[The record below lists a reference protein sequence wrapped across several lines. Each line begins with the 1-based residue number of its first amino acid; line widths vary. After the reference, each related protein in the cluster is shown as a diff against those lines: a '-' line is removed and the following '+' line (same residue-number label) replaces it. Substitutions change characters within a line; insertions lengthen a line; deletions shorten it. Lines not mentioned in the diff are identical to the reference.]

1 MKCRLAALCVLWIG
15 SAAALPGEPAEWWN
29 PEWRLRTTVER
40 PAPYGSEVARPVEV
54 AVDFARLLEKAGLP
68 GKFAPGSLRVVERDS
83 SGKPSERPSA
93 WRTQFDPERGTWQ
106 GYVAWIAQPR
116 AGSAGTADIYFDVE
130 ERGIKPPDYDPA
142 LLPAENLLANPG
154 FERLAGRLPE
164 AWEAA
169 PAALVQSDRFRH
181 TTGKRSLKVVVDES
195 TRADIGREIT
205 LSQRV
210 DVRRY
215 AGQEIVFECD
225 LMAER
230 AAYGAPVAITI
241 EQYRDDGSRIPED
254 AVEPRWL
261 NIELAQGQLVQF
273 RERGRFSELAA
284 TARVLVRMRCLVRDA
299 DTATVVTGPDAC
311 FTVWL
316 DRFVLRPGERWPWPA
331 ATGAGFVPGALA
343 DAPLNRGFEF
353 TGLRRVAFNGASEA
367 TLANGYD
374 DPDPRSVHW
383 GLAAGTL
390 EFWCRPAWS
399 ADDGQERVFF
409 DSVAYGHR
417 LHSRLRKLG
426 GGGNSDLEFSIA
438 DAGGT
443 LRSVRAFAPFQR
455 DAWHHLAAT
464 WDFSQARLAL
474 FFDGKRIGQSSPG
487 ESPWPSSLVS
497 KGTTAGIGIAENDS
511 RSLPMQAFLGGD
523 ADCRA
528 DRAAEAVLDEVR
540 ISDCARY
547 DADFAPQRRQF
558 TVDEQT
564 RALWHFEN
572 QWHAVHAADDRFVRG
587 HLACELPRQQETVP
601 LDMYADGKIESRP
614 VAVRPRAPESRL
626 AENRAANRLTVTRP
640 FQRLPDPRFVEYRSR
655 QAEWLIASPDDT
667 FTVTA
672 SGDWEPLMESL
683 TFEPAGGTGAA
694 ETAIPHWRAGDRVV
708 PLSVAT
714 LNETLAPGIDD
725 EARRALEVFRYALA
739 TTNYFDAHYCETLP
753 ARHRPRVSYTLV
765 KALNIYPFDQCG
777 PLNHT
782 LRKLFLTAGIS
793 SQDCSGTHHQFEQA
807 FYLGSWRLFD
817 LSPRVYWLNRD
828 NATVASRRAFED
840 DLYLKLREGSGVQ
853 SALRGRRHRPSLG
866 TAERP
871 HSMEFPL
878 RGGEQVRF
886 GWWNEGRWFELTG
899 NREPIH
905 LAKIPPYFGNGSIL
919 YQPRREAG
927 AGELE
932 NLALAP
938 LGDGLVLRAIDPQRH
953 ARLLYRVAC
962 PYILSDALVR
972 GAWRADRP
980 DALRASVSF
989 DQGKTWKKVWRNA
1002 EPRGELAID
1011 LRAQAA
1017 ARYIYWLKLDFEPDG
1032 GASLAD
1038 LGVRTT
1044 FVVSP
1049 LSLPATL
1056 RRGENR
1062 ITVAGGPAETPVKS
1076 VCRWVERHRSDLGIG
1091 IDAISYYLDGD
1102 RSHRRLL
1109 VAPGGASLPIEVTI
1123 EGRRCE
1129 GEVSVEGLPPG
1140 WTVAPERQAVALAGD
1155 GGHARARLLL
1165 KPASAPPGEI
1175 RRLELV
1181 FREAGQVR
1189 RTPFEVLAAP
1199 AGLACEAEACAA
1211 IEGGAEVQDSAENS
1225 QGRIVAFTGQGR
1237 LSCAANVL
1245 EEGPHALWLRARWEP
1260 GGSTQLD
1267 LAVDGAEPRR
1277 LTAAAMIGF
1286 TDWDDPRRAHTKC
1299 FAHFG
1304 EAHGHWAWYRIGDVP
1319 LEAGQHRLTLSA
1331 QRGACLDAL
1340 VLLPQ
1345 TPDCDRA
1352 AMNLFQNWNYAC
1364 DGR

>member
-1 MKCRLAALCVLWIG
+1 M
-15 SAAALPGEPAEWWN
+15 
-29 PEWRLRTTVER
+29 
-40 PAPYGSEVARPVEV
+40 
-54 AVDFARLLEKAGLP
+54 
-68 GKFAPGSLRVVERDS
+68 
-83 SGKPSERPSA
+83 SG
-93 WRTQFDPERGTWQ
+93 
-106 GYVAWIAQPR
+106 
-116 AGSAGTADIYFDVE
+116 
-130 ERGIKPPDYDPA
+130 
-142 LLPAENLLANPG
+142 
-154 FERLAGRLPE
+154 
-164 AWEAA
+164 
-169 PAALVQSDRFRH
+169 
-181 TTGKRSLKVVVDES
+181 
-195 TRADIGREIT
+195 
-205 LSQRV
+205 
-210 DVRRY
+210 RY
-215 AGQEIVFECD
+215 AGQEMVFECD

-299 DTATVVTGPDAC
+299 DTAAVVTGPDAC

-316 DRFVLRPGERWPWPA
+316 DRLVLRPGERWPWPA
-331 ATGAGFVPGALA
+331 ATGGGFVPGALA

-399 ADDGQERVFF
+399 ADDGAERVFF

-426 GGGNSDLEFSIA
+426 GGGNSYLEFSIA

-474 FFDGKRIGQSSPG
+474 FFDGKRIGQTGPG
-487 ESPWPSSLVS
+487 ESPWPSSLTS

-558 TVDEQT
+558 PSTSTPGRSGTLKTSGTPSTPRTTGLCEAT
-564 RALWHFEN
+564 WRASCPGSRRRFHSTCLPMEKRSAGGSPSGRGRRVAARREPSR
-572 QWHAVHAADDRFVRG
+572 QPIDCHA
-587 HLACELPRQQETVP
+587 
-601 LDMYADGKIESRP
+601 
-614 VAVRPRAPESRL
+614 
-626 AENRAANRLTVTRP
+626 P

-655 QAEWLIASPDDT
+655 QAERLIASPDDT

-753 ARHRPRVSYTLV
+753 ARHRPRVSYTLI

-817 LSPRVYWLNRD
+817 LSPRLYWLNRD

-840 DLYLKLREGSGVQ
+840 DLYLKLREGSDVQ
-853 SALRGRRHRPSLG
+853 SALRGRRHQPSLG

-871 HSMEFPL
+871 HSMAFPL

-919 YQPRREAG
+919 YQPRHEGG

-932 NLALAP
+932 NLTLAP
-938 LGDGLVLRAIDPQRH
+938 STDGLVLRAIDPRRQ
-953 ARLLYRVAC
+953 ASLLYRVAC
-962 PYILSDALVR
+962 PYILSDAEVR
-972 GAWRADRP
+972 AAWLADRP
-980 DALRASVSF
+980 DALRASVSLIKGRPGRRPGEMRSPVAGWQLICGSRSRPVTATGSSSDF
-989 DQGKTWKKVWRNA
+989 AGRRGVARR
-1002 EPRGELAID
+1002 PRRANHVRCLA
-1011 LRAQAA
+1011 LVAPGHVEKGR
-1017 ARYIYWLKLDFEPDG
+1017 EPDFV
-1032 GASLAD
+1032 AS
-1038 LGVRTT
+1038 G
-1044 FVVSP
+1044 P
-1049 LSLPATL
+1049 
-1056 RRGENR
+1056 
-1062 ITVAGGPAETPVKS
+1062 VAAPVKS
-1076 VCRWVERHRSDLGIG
+1076 VCRWVERHRTDLG
-1091 IDAISYYLDGD
+1091 SEST
-1102 RSHRRLL
+1102 RSD
-1109 VAPGGASLPIEVTI
+1109 T
-1123 EGRRCE
+1123 
-1129 GEVSVEGLPPG
+1129 
-1140 WTVAPERQAVALAGD
+1140 
-1155 GGHARARLLL
+1155 
-1165 KPASAPPGEI
+1165 I
-1175 RRLELV
+1175 RRRPV
-1181 FREAGQVR
+1181 AS
-1189 RTPFEVLAAP
+1189 PP
-1199 AGLACEAEACAA
+1199 ARCCAA
-1211 IEGGAEVQDSAENS
+1211 
-1225 QGRIVAFTGQGR
+1225 
-1237 LSCAANVL
+1237 AAC
-1245 EEGPHALWLRARWEP
+1245 R
-1260 GGSTQLD
+1260 ST
-1267 LAVDGAEPRR
+1267 
-1277 LTAAAMIGF
+1277 
-1286 TDWDDPRRAHTKC
+1286 
-1299 FAHFG
+1299 
-1304 EAHGHWAWYRIGDVP
+1304 
-1319 LEAGQHRLTLSA
+1319 
-1331 QRGACLDAL
+1331 
-1340 VLLPQ
+1340 
-1345 TPDCDRA
+1345 
-1352 AMNLFQNWNYAC
+1352 
-1364 DGR
+1364 